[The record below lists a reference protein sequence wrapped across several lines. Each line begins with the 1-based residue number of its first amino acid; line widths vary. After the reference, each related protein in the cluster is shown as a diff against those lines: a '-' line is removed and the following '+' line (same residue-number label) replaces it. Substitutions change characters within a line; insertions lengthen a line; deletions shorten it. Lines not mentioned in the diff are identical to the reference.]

1 MNRLLIITL
10 FLFSLGTLIAQSV
23 INVSGDYTYYA
34 PSNISIEQA
43 KQIALERARLQC
55 LAEEF
60 GTVVNQSNSTLIRT
74 SDEETEVSHFSLG
87 GTEVKGEWLGDWKK
101 PIYQIRY
108 DDANECNIVYVKVFG
123 KARAILS
130 SRIDVSAKI
139 LCNGVT
145 PRHEREQLY
154 EGDQLFVSFL
164 SPVAGYLCMYL
175 VDEEAKAYCLLPYE
189 SSSTGSQ
196 AIDANKQHVF
206 FSKQL
211 SKNPDEV
218 DEYVMSCVHDGELNL
233 LYIIYSPN
241 PFSKAVNHSTHAMLQ
256 ELDYEELQAWLLDVQ
271 TKDAQLQVIRKSITI
286 KKLEK

>member
-1 MNRLLIITL
+1 M
-10 FLFSLGTLIAQSV
+10 FSLGTLIAQSV

-34 PSNISIEQA
+34 PNNISIEQA

-60 GTVVNQSNSTLIRT
+60 GTVVNQSHSTLIRT
-74 SDEETEVSHFSLG
+74 SDDDTEVSHFSLG

-108 DDANECNIVYVKVFG
+108 DEVNECNIVYVKVFG
-123 KARAILS
+123 KARAIS
-130 SRIDVSAKI
+130 SSKIDVSAKI

-145 PRHEREQLY
+145 PHHEREQLY

-175 VDEEAKAYCLLPYE
+175 VDEEANAYCLLPYE

-196 AIDANKQHVF
+196 PIAANKQHVF

-211 SKNPDEV
+211 SENPDEV
-218 DEYVMSCVHDGELNL
+218 DEYVMSCMHDGEANV

-241 PFSKAVNHSTHAMLQ
+241 VFSKAVDHSTHAALQ
-256 ELDYEELQAWLLDVQ
+256 ELSYEDLQAWLLDVQ
-271 TKDAQLQVIRKSITI
+271 TKDPQMQVVRKSMTI

>member
-1 MNRLLIITL
+1 M
-10 FLFSLGTLIAQSV
+10 FSLGTLIAQSV

-34 PSNISIEQA
+34 PNNISIEQA

-60 GTVVNQSNSTLIRT
+60 GTVVNQSHSTLIRT
-74 SDEETEVSHFSLG
+74 SDDDTEVSHFSLG

-108 DDANECNIVYVKVFG
+108 DEVNECNIVYVKVFG
-123 KARAILS
+123 KARAIS
-130 SRIDVSAKI
+130 SSKIDVSAKI

-145 PRHEREQLY
+145 LRHEREQLY

-175 VDEEAKAYCLLPYE
+175 VDEEANAYCLLPYE

-196 AIDANKQHVF
+196 PIAANKQHVF

-211 SKNPDEV
+211 SENPDEV
-218 DEYVMSCVHDGELNL
+218 DEYVMSCMHDGEANV

-241 PFSKAVNHSTHAMLQ
+241 VFSKAVDHCTHAALQ
-256 ELDYEELQAWLLDVQ
+256 ELSYEDLQAWLLDVQ
-271 TKDAQLQVIRKSITI
+271 TKDPQMQVVRKSMTI